1 KKLNI
6 YSCGS
11 VFLCLTDVAPAL
23 LLLVLSC
30 PLWQVSKSLPMM
42 SRGPMTDSCASHA
55 RTLLQNITGALTQ
68 NNLFSGINCS
78 KQSVEL
84 NMETNTPSVCAPKE
98 STCTGIKKSEF
109 DEKSCLKNIGEDLHH
124 YYKFLVAQPDP
135 DSLLGPTVLFSLREF
150 MENCFPQS
158 LSADLTSKWAAA
170 DGTSTYDERLSLCKV
185 LKGFQVRTITIN
197 RVIGYMIS
205 GEHTK

>member
-1 KKLNI
+1 ESTMQL
-6 YSCGS
+6 Y
-11 VFLCLTDVAPAL
+11 VAPAL

-84 NMETNTPSVCAPKE
+84 NLETNTPSVCAPKE

-109 DEKSCLKNIGEDLHH
+109 DESCLKNIGEDLHH

-150 MENCFPQS
+150 ME
-158 LSADLTSKWAAA
+158 AAA